1 MREQDLLRTWQQQ
14 PMVISPISIEQVQVK
29 VLAFQR
35 RTRIGYVLELIAA
48 ILVLLGYGAVVWSFP
63 NLWVKVGSALIILAG
78 FFIFYQFHKRWNA
91 RVPPEN
97 LGTQILQFHKQEL
110 IRRRDMLRSSW
121 VWYISPLVPGMLIY
135 WLGMLQAN
143 PQNPFNIIGIVICF
157 ATFFGVGLFN
167 EWRARRVQRQ
177 IDSLYSSAKE
187 IR

>member
-1 MREQDLLRTWQQQ
+1 MREADLLKTWQSQ
-14 PMVISPISIEQVQVK
+14 PMKATPMSIEQMQAK
-29 VLAFQR
+29 VLAFRR

-48 ILVLLGYGAVVWSFP
+48 IIGILGFGAVVWGFP
-63 NLWVKVGSALIILAG
+63 NLWVKVGSALIILAVL
-78 FFIFYQFHKRWNA
+78 FIFYQVHRRWNA

-110 IRRRDMLRSSW
+110 IRRRDAMRSSW

-143 PQNPFNIIGIVICF
+143 PRNPFNMIGIVICF

-167 EWRARRVQRQ
+167 EWRARRVQRE
-177 IDSLYSSAKE
+177 IDILDSSAME
-187 IR
+187 N